1 MNADRT
7 RSGATARRRAA
18 VLVLLVAGLV
28 FGSSLPSWAAFTD
41 TTSVSA
47 AITTATVAPPANL
60 TARTKCAGNTAT
72 VTLNW
77 AASTAARVSGYRVRV
92 YLGEAWQDQ
101 GTVAG
106 TATTWQG
113 NADTFY
119 VSNYTMTFTVSTLTE
134 YGWTAESL
142 RTARI
147 IC

>member
-1 MNADRT
+1 MLT
-7 RSGATARRRAA
+7 TLARRIA
-18 VLVLLVAGLV
+18 
-28 FGSSLPSWAAFTD
+28 
-41 TTSVSA
+41 
-47 AITTATVAPPANL
+47 
-60 TARTKCAGNTAT
+60 
-72 VTLNW
+72 
-77 AASTAARVSGYRVRV
+77 TAARVSGYRVRV

-101 GTVAG
+101 ATVAG

-147 IC
+147 LC